1 MILVDTSV
9 WIDHLR
15 LSDPTLVDL
24 LESAEVATHPLVIGE
39 LAVGSI
45 RSRDQFLGLLGQLP
59 RMPIATDTEVLTFIE
74 ARKLHGQGLGIVD
87 VHLLA
92 STTLLPGSS
101 IWTRDS
107 RLLGAATTLGL
118 AASS

>member
-9 WIDHLR
+9 WIAHLR

-59 RMPIATDTEVLTFIE
+59 RMPIATDTEILTFID
-74 ARKLHGQGLGIVD
+74 ARNLYGQGLGIVD

-92 STTLLPGSS
+92 STMLLPGST
-101 IWTRDS
+101 IWTRDL
-107 RLLGAATTLGL
+107 RLLTAATALGL
-118 AASS
+118 ASSS

>member
-15 LSDPTLVDL
+15 ASNATLVDL

-45 RSRDQFLGLLGQLP
+45 RRRADFLDLLGQLP
-59 RMPIATDTEVLTFIE
+59 SMPVANSAEVLTFID
-74 ARKLHGQGLGIVD
+74 ARTLYGQGLGIVD

-92 STTLLPGSS
+92 SATLLPGST

-107 RLLGAATTLGL
+107 RLLSAATALGL
-118 AASS
+118 ASSS